1 VGHPAARSLI
11 RQVVSFKRKHSGVRL
26 TLDPIEV
33 AVLAQ
38 VIGEVVDVIGPPPVR
53 NEGAQWAR
61 ELGLAGLG
69 EFGGSGD
76 AGGAA
81 EDAPAPIDPVT
92 ARLFP
97 DAYRDDDE
105 AARDFR
111 RFTGEELRAKKSANA
126 QLLLG
131 SLPEGGGSITLD
143 DDASSAWLGALN
155 DARLALGTA
164 LDVNENTHEELST
177 LEAGEPRAQ
186 RLLVYLWL
194 GELLESLLYAIGGE

>member
-1 VGHPAARSLI
+1 
-11 RQVVSFKRKHSGVRL
+11 VVSFKRKHSGVSL

-69 EFGGSGD
+69 ELGEAGEAGEAGD
-76 AGGAA
+76 AGGAD
-81 EDAPAPIDPVT
+81 EDAPASIDPVT

-111 RFTGEELRAKKSANA
+111 RFTGEELRAEKSANA

-143 DDASSAWLGALN
+143 DDACSAWLGALN
-155 DARLALGTA
+155 DARLALGTS

-177 LEAGEPRAQ
+177 LEAGEPRAH

-194 GELLESLLYAIGGE
+194 GELLESLLYAIGSE